1 MNPPLPIDGV
11 LPPDLQGTL
20 IRIGPGTRYD
30 SGGAGSGAGG
40 SGDSDPA
47 GEGPDGASGDG
58 ETQGGAFGGA
68 LHAIELRDGAAVS
81 YVTSPS
87 MANANVFWQA
97 GKVLA
102 LAESGLPQQFSRLLQ
117 PEEFDGG
124 LRVPIASHVHRDTL
138 TGGRILFGVEQG
150 TETASPFLRLG
161 EWDAAG
167 ALTHQMEV
175 ELERATWQHDLGV
188 TARHIAFIES
198 PTEFS
203 EFFVEEGSEETSDV
217 AVPYRWTPGAP
228 GWVGVLDRAGDGSD
242 VRWASVDPCL
252 VTHVLHAYDEGPG
265 GAGGGGGAVVLYVS
279 RYDVPEQGQPVN
291 LDVSVVGPA
300 GIGLSLIAGGLPLLE
315 RWRIAGDK
323 VERTQIDDRMLE
335 YPTSDPLCEGGP
347 FRYGYAV
354 EVAPNWDRRVDRE
367 VDHLGLLRFDVARDE
382 VATWNP
388 GQYRTA
394 SEPLFVRA
402 VDGRSD
408 DEGWLLTVVYD
419 ATRGASDL
427 YVLDASSFGRRPQAV
442 IHLPESVALPF
453 RSHGTWISADQY
465 R

>member
-1 MNPPLPIDGV
+1 L
-11 LPPDLQGTL
+11 
-20 IRIGPGTRYD
+20 
-30 SGGAGSGAGG
+30 GAGSEAGS
-40 SGDSDPA
+40 SGESSPA
-47 GEGPDGASGDG
+47 DEAEDGASGDG
-58 ETQGGAFGGA
+58 GALRGA
-68 LHAIELRDGAAVS
+68 LHAIELRDGAAVT
-81 YVTSPS
+81 YLTSPS
-87 MANANVFWQA
+87 SANANVFWQA

-124 LRVPIASHVHRDTL
+124 LRVPVASHVHRDAL

-228 GWVGVLDRAGDGSD
+228 GWVGVLDRTGDGSD

-252 VTHVLHAYDEGPG
+252 VTHVLHAFDEEPG
-265 GAGGGGGAVVLYVS
+265 GTGGGRSGDRGSGAVVLYVC

-300 GIGLSLIAGGLPLLE
+300 GIGMSLIGGGLPLLE
-315 RWRIAGDK
+315 RWRIEGDK
-323 VERTQIDDRMLE
+323 VERTQIDDRMIE

-354 EVAPNWDRRVDRE
+354 AAAPNWDRSVDRE
-367 VDHLGLLRFDVARDE
+367 VDHLGLLRFDMARDE

-388 GQYRTA
+388 GPYRTA

-419 ATRGASDL
+419 ATRGASDI
-427 YVLDASSFGRRPQAV
+427 YVLDASSFGRQPQAV

-453 RSHGTWISADQY
+453 RSHGTWISADKY

>member
-1 MNPPLPIDGV
+1 V

-20 IRIGPGTRYD
+20 IRIGPGARY
-30 SGGAGSGAGG
+30 GLGRGSGE
-40 SGDSDPA
+40 SDPA
-47 GEGPDGASGDG
+47 DDAQDDASAEGEAS
-58 ETQGGAFGGA
+58 AGA
-68 LHAIELRDGAAVS
+68 LHAIELRDGTAVS

-87 MANANVFWQA
+87 AANANVFWQA

-124 LRVPIASHVHRDTL
+124 LRVPIASHVHRDAV

-228 GWVGVLDRAGDGSD
+228 GWVGVLDRAGNGSD

-252 VTHVLHAYDEGPG
+252 VTHVLHAYDEESGG
-265 GAGGGGGAVVLYVS
+265 RRGAGQGGGTGQGGGALVLYVC
-279 RYDVPEQGQPVN
+279 RYDVPEAGQPVN

-300 GIGLSLIAGGLPLLE
+300 GIGMSLIGGGLPLLE
-315 RWRIAGDK
+315 RWRIEGDK
-323 VERTQIDDRMLE
+323 LERTQIDDRMVE

-347 FRYGYAV
+347 FRYGYGV
-354 EVAPNWDRRVDRE
+354 EVAPNWDRSVDRE

-453 RSHGTWISADQY
+453 RSHGTWIAADQY